1 MESDTG
7 VSCEFYKIKST
18 FITKQLQTTASG
30 HKLTQKSSNTNSNII
45 QY

>member
-18 FITKQLQTTASG
+18 FITKQYTEENFISFNVEISLKG
-30 HKLTQKSSNTNSNII
+30 NH
-45 QY
+45 